1 MNKGKEMKK
10 AALYL
15 RVSKH
20 DQTIENQRIEL
31 ERVASAKGWKI
42 VSVFKDEGVSGSFG
56 RGVRSQ
62 YDAMLKSGV
71 RAQHDV
77 VMAWD
82 VSRLSRS
89 LAELVTTLDELHALG
104 IDLYLHQQAI
114 DTTTPA
120 GKAMFQMCGVF
131 AEFEREILSERV
143 KAGLNRAREEGK
155 VLGRP
160 RKTVNIKKLL
170 EDRKRGQTIRQVSK
184 IHGISI
190 GKTHKLLKEIRHK
203 PQD

>member
-1 MNKGKEMKK
+1 MKR

-15 RVSKH
+15 RVSKQE
-20 DQTIENQRIEL
+20 QTIENQRIEL
-31 ERVASAKGWKI
+31 ERVAAAKGWKI
-42 VSVFKDEGVSGSFG
+42 VSVFKDEGISGSFG

-62 YDAMLKSGV
+62 YDAMLKKGV
-71 RAQHDV
+71 QAQHDV

-89 LAELVTTLDELHALG
+89 LADLVTTLDELHACG

-131 AEFEREILSERV
+131 AEFERGILSERV

-155 VLGRP
+155 TLGRP
-160 RKTVNIKKLL
+160 IKVANIKAVL
-170 EDRKRGQTIRQVSK
+170 DARKEGKTIRDIANQEK
-184 IHGISI
+184 LSI
-190 GKTHKLLKEIRHK
+190 GKIHKILKRHV
-203 PQD
+203 

>member
-1 MNKGKEMKK
+1 MNKGKEMKR

-20 DQTIENQRIEL
+20 EQTIENQRIEL
-31 ERVASAKGWKI
+31 ERVAAAKGWKI
-42 VSVFKDEGVSGSFG
+42 VSVFKDEGISGSFG

-62 YDAMLKSGV
+62 YDAMLKKGV
-71 RAQHDV
+71 QAQHDV

-89 LAELVTTLDELHALG
+89 LADLVTTLDELHACG

-131 AEFEREILSERV
+131 AEFERGILSERV

-160 RKTVNIKKLL
+160 IKFANIKNILKGRN
-170 EDRKRGQTIRQVSK
+170 DGQTIRQIAIEQNLSV
-184 IHGISI
+184 
-190 GKTHKLLKEIRHK
+190 GKVHQIIRKE
-203 PQD
+203 QAGGD

>member
-1 MNKGKEMKK
+1 
-10 AALYL
+10 
-15 RVSKH
+15 
-20 DQTIENQRIEL
+20 L
-31 ERVASAKGWKI
+31 ERIAAAKGWKI
-42 VSVFKDEGVSGSFG
+42 VSVFKDEGISGSFG

-89 LAELVTTLDELHALG
+89 LAELVTALDELHALG

-131 AEFEREILSERV
+131 AEFERGILSERV

-155 VLGRP
+155 ALGRP
-160 RKTVNIKKLL
+160 FKVANIKAILK
-170 EDRKRGQTIRQVSK
+170 DREQGKTIRQIANERNLSV
-184 IHGISI
+184 
-190 GKTHKLLKEIRHK
+190 GKVHKLVSAGV
-203 PQD
+203 

>member
-1 MNKGKEMKK
+1 MKR

-31 ERVASAKGWKI
+31 ERVAAAKGWKI
-42 VSVFKDEGVSGSFG
+42 VSVFKDEGISGSFG

-131 AEFEREILSERV
+131 AEFERGILSERV
-143 KAGLNRAREEGK
+143 KAGLNRAREQGK

-160 RKTVNIKKLL
+160 LKVANVRSIMQGRKQ
-170 EDRKRGQTIRQVSK
+170 GMTIRQISER
-184 IHGISI
+184 HNLSI
-190 GKTHKLLKEIRHK
+190 GKVHKIIKAET
-203 PQD
+203 

>member
-1 MNKGKEMKK
+1 MNRGNGMKR

-15 RVSKH
+15 RVSKNE
-20 DQTIENQRIEL
+20 QTIDNQRLEL
-31 ERVASAKGWKI
+31 ERVASNRGWKI
-42 VSVFKDEGVSGSFG
+42 VSVFKDEGVSGAFG
-56 RGVRSQ
+56 RGVRGQ
-62 YDAMLKSGV
+62 YDAMLKKGV
-71 RAQHDV
+71 QAQHDV

-89 LAELVTTLDELHALG
+89 LSDLVQTLDELHACG

-131 AEFEREILSERV
+131 AEFERDMLSERV
-143 KAGLNRAREEGK
+143 KAGLSRAKGQGK

-160 RKTVNIKKLL
+160 IKIANIKKIFD
-170 EDRKRGQTIRQVSK
+170 DRTAGKTIREIAREEGLSVGK
-184 IHGISI
+184 IH
-190 GKTHKLLKEIRHK
+190 TLLKCQSNK
-203 PQD
+203 

>member
-1 MNKGKEMKK
+1 MKR

-20 DQTIENQRIEL
+20 EQTIENQRIEL
-31 ERVASAKGWKI
+31 ERVAAAKGWKI
-42 VSVFKDEGVSGSFG
+42 VSVFKDEGISGSFG

-62 YDAMLKSGV
+62 YDAMLKKGV
-71 RAQHDV
+71 QAQHDV

-89 LAELVTTLDELHALG
+89 LADLVTTLDELHACG

-131 AEFEREILSERV
+131 AEFERGILSERV

-155 VLGRP
+155 TLGRP
-160 RKTVNIKKLL
+160 IKVANIKAVL
-170 EDRKRGQTIRQVSK
+170 DARKEGKTIRDIANQEK
-184 IHGISI
+184 LSI
-190 GKTHKLLKEIRHK
+190 GKIHKILKRHV
-203 PQD
+203 

>member
-1 MNKGKEMKK
+1 MNKGKEMKR

-20 DQTIENQRIEL
+20 EQTIENQRIEL
-31 ERVASAKGWKI
+31 ERVAAAKGWKI
-42 VSVFKDEGVSGSFG
+42 VSVFKDEGISGSFG

-62 YDAMLKSGV
+62 YDAMLKKGV
-71 RAQHDV
+71 QAQHDV

-89 LAELVTTLDELHALG
+89 LADLVTTLDELHACG

-131 AEFEREILSERV
+131 AEFERSILSERV
-143 KAGLNRAREEGK
+143 KAGLNRAREQGK

-160 RKTVNIKKLL
+160 YKVANIKSIMQSR
-170 EDRKRGQTIRQVSK
+170 EQGMTIRQISNK
-184 IHGISI
+184 HNLSI
-190 GKTHKLLKEIRHK
+190 GKVHKILKAET
-203 PQD
+203 

>member
-1 MNKGKEMKK
+1 MNKDNIMKR

-15 RVSKH
+15 RVSRNE
-20 DQTIENQRIEL
+20 QTIENQRLEL
-31 ERVASAKGWKI
+31 ERVAKAKGWKI
-42 VSVFKDEGVSGSFG
+42 VSVFKDEGVSGTFG

-62 YDAMLKSGV
+62 YDAMLKKGV
-71 RAQHDV
+71 QAQHDV

-89 LAELVTTLDELHALG
+89 LSDLVQTLEELHACG

-131 AEFEREILSERV
+131 AEFEKGILSERV
-143 KAGLNRAREEGK
+143 KAGLNRAKQEGK

-160 RKTVNIKKLL
+160 LKIVNIKQLL
-170 EDRKRGQTIRQVSK
+170 EDRNDGKTIRQIAEKHS
-184 IHGISI
+184 ISV
-190 GKTHKLLKEIRHK
+190 GKVHKLLGKM
-203 PQD
+203 D

>member
-1 MNKGKEMKK
+1 MNKRRKMKRV
-10 AALYL
+10 ALYL
-15 RVSKH
+15 RVSKNE
-20 DQTIENQRIEL
+20 QTIENQRLEL

-42 VSVFKDEGVSGSFG
+42 VSVFKDEGISGAFG

-62 YDAMLKSGV
+62 YDAMLKNGIQ
-71 RAQHDV
+71 AQHDV

-89 LAELVTTLDELHALG
+89 LSDLVQTLEELHACG

-131 AEFEREILSERV
+131 AEFERGILSERV
-143 KAGLNRAREEGK
+143 KAGLNRARIDGK
-155 VLGRP
+155 TLGRP
-160 RKTVNIKKLL
+160 IKVANIKAIVEGRNNGK
-170 EDRKRGQTIRQVSK
+170 TIRQLSNE
-184 IHGISI
+184 HNLSI
-190 GKTHKLLKEIRHK
+190 GKIHNVIKN
-203 PQD
+203 Q

>member
-1 MNKGKEMKK
+1 MKR

-20 DQTIENQRIEL
+20 DQTIDNQRIEL
-31 ERVASAKGWKI
+31 ERVAAAKGWKI
-42 VSVFKDEGVSGSFG
+42 VSVFKDEGISGSFG

-143 KAGLNRAREEGK
+143 KAGLNRARNEGK

-160 RKTVNIKKLL
+160 IKNVDIRKILA
-170 EDRKRGQTIRQVSK
+170 DRDDGKPLREIATIHQISLGKVHQVVK
-184 IHGISI
+184 N
-190 GKTHKLLKEIRHK
+190 RFR
-203 PQD
+203 

>member
-1 MNKGKEMKK
+1 MKR

-31 ERVASAKGWKI
+31 ERVAAAKGWKI
-42 VSVFKDEGVSGSFG
+42 VSVFKDEGISGSFG

-62 YDAMLKSGV
+62 YDAMLKKGV
-71 RAQHDV
+71 QAQHDV

-89 LAELVTTLDELHALG
+89 LADLVTTLDELHACS

-131 AEFEREILSERV
+131 AEFERGILSERV
-143 KAGLNRAREEGK
+143 KAGLNRAKDEGK

-160 RKTVNIKKLL
+160 IKVANVSKIIG
-170 EDRKRGQTIRQVSK
+170 DRNSGKTIRQISLLHGLSVGK
-184 IHGISI
+184 IHKILSSVV
-190 GKTHKLLKEIRHK
+190 
-203 PQD
+203 

>member
-1 MNKGKEMKK
+1 MKR

-20 DQTIENQRIEL
+20 EQTIENQRIEL
-31 ERVASAKGWKI
+31 ERVAAAKGWKI
-42 VSVFKDEGVSGSFG
+42 VSVFKDEGISGSFG

-62 YDAMLKSGV
+62 YDAMLKKGV
-71 RAQHDV
+71 QAQHDV

-89 LAELVTTLDELHALG
+89 LADLVTTLDELHACG

-131 AEFEREILSERV
+131 AEFERGILSERV

-160 RKTVNIKKLL
+160 IKFANIKNILKGRN
-170 EDRKRGQTIRQVSK
+170 DGQTIRQIAIEQNLSV
-184 IHGISI
+184 
-190 GKTHKLLKEIRHK
+190 GKVHQIIRKE
-203 PQD
+203 QAGGD

>member
-1 MNKGKEMKK
+1 MKR

-20 DQTIENQRIEL
+20 EQTIENQRIEL
-31 ERVASAKGWKI
+31 ERVAAAKGWKI

-62 YDAMLKSGV
+62 YDAMLKRGV
-71 RAQHDV
+71 QAQHDV

-89 LAELVTTLDELHALG
+89 LADLVTTLDELHACG

-131 AEFEREILSERV
+131 AEFERSILSERV

-155 VLGRP
+155 TLGRP
-160 RKTVNIKKLL
+160 LKIANAKKIL
-170 EDRKRGQTIRQVSK
+170 EAKASGATIRQIAKSE
-184 IHGISI
+184 GLSI
-190 GKTHKLLKEIRHK
+190 GKVHKVLKLTNN
-203 PQD
+203 

>member
-1 MNKGKEMKK
+1 MKR

-15 RVSKH
+15 RVSKNE
-20 DQTIENQRIEL
+20 QTIENQRLEL

-42 VSVFKDEGVSGSFG
+42 VSVFTDEGVSGSFG
-56 RGVRSQ
+56 RSVRSQ
-62 YDAMLKSGV
+62 YDSMLKKGV
-71 RAQHDV
+71 QAQHDV

-89 LAELVTTLDELHALG
+89 LSDLVQTLEELHACG

-131 AEFEREILSERV
+131 AEFERGILSERV
-143 KAGLNRAREEGK
+143 KAGLSRAREEGK

-160 RKTVNIKKLL
+160 FKVANIKAII
-170 EDRKRGQTIRQVSK
+170 EDRKSGKTIRQ
-184 IHGISI
+184 IA
-190 GKTHKLLKEIRHK
+190 LRRL
-203 PQD
+203 

>member
-1 MNKGKEMKK
+1 MKR
-10 AALYL
+10 AVLYL

-20 DQTIENQRIEL
+20 EQTIENQRIEL
-31 ERVASAKGWKI
+31 ERVAAARGWKI
-42 VSVFKDEGVSGSFG
+42 VSVFKDEGISGAFG
-56 RGVRSQ
+56 RGVRKQ
-62 YDAMLKSGV
+62 YDAMLKGGV
-71 RAQHDV
+71 RAEYDV

-89 LAELVTTLDELHALG
+89 LKDLVQTLEELQACK

-131 AEFEREILSERV
+131 AEFERRILSERV
-143 KAGLNRAREEGK
+143 KTGLNRAKERGK

-160 RKTVNIKKLL
+160 MKIVNIKQLL
-170 EDRKRGQTIRQVSK
+170 KDRNDGKTIRQIAEKHS
-184 IHGISI
+184 ISV
-190 GKTHKLLKEIRHK
+190 GKVHKLLAKM
-203 PQD
+203 D

>member
-1 MNKGKEMKK
+1 MKR

-20 DQTIENQRIEL
+20 DQTIDNQRMEL
-31 ERVASAKGWKI
+31 ERVAVAKDWKI
-42 VSVFKDEGVSGSFG
+42 VSVFKDEGISGSFG

-131 AEFEREILSERV
+131 AEFEKGILSERV
-143 KAGLNRAREEGK
+143 KAGLSRARGEGK

-160 RKTVNIKKLL
+160 FKVANIKKIMK
-170 EDRKRGQTIRQVSK
+170 DRDSGKTIREIAREESL
-184 IHGISI
+184 SI
-190 GKTHKLLKEIRHK
+190 GKVHKVLRETQIVKSS
-203 PQD
+203 

>member
-1 MNKGKEMKK
+1 MNVGDKMKR

-15 RVSKH
+15 RVSKQE
-20 DQTIENQRIEL
+20 QTIDNQRIEL

-42 VSVFKDEGVSGSFG
+42 VSVFKDEGVTGSFG

-62 YDAMLKSGV
+62 YDAMLKKGV
-71 RAQHDV
+71 QAKHDV

-89 LAELVTTLDELHALG
+89 LSDLVQTLEELHACG
-104 IDLYLHQQAI
+104 IDLYLHQQAL

-131 AEFEREILSERV
+131 AEFERGILSERV
-143 KAGLNRAREEGK
+143 KAGLNRAKEQGK

-160 RKTVNIKKLL
+160 VKVANIKKLID
-170 EDRKRGQTIRQVSK
+170 DRQNGKTIRELAK
-184 IHGISI
+184 EHNISI
-190 GKTHKLLKEIRHK
+190 GKVHKLLNTQI
-203 PQD
+203 

>member
-1 MNKGKEMKK
+1 MKR
-10 AALYL
+10 AVLYL

-20 DQTIENQRIEL
+20 EQTIENQRIEL
-31 ERVASAKGWKI
+31 ERVAAARGWKI
-42 VSVFKDEGVSGSFG
+42 VSVFKDEGISGSFG
-56 RGVRSQ
+56 RGVRKQ
-62 YDAMLKSGV
+62 YDAMLKGGV
-71 RAQHDV
+71 RAEYDV

-89 LAELVTTLDELHALG
+89 LKDLVQTLEELQACK

-131 AEFEREILSERV
+131 AEFERSILSERV
-143 KAGLNRAREEGK
+143 KAGLNRVREEGK

-160 RKTVNIKKLL
+160 IIVANAKKII
-170 EDRKRGQTIRQVSK
+170 EDKANGMTYRQLASK
-184 IHGISI
+184 
-190 GKTHKLLKEIRHK
+190 HKLSVGKVHK
-203 PQD
+203 LCNLRKIV

>member
-1 MNKGKEMKK
+1 MKR

-15 RVSKH
+15 RVSKN
-20 DQTIENQRIEL
+20 DQTIDNQRLEL
-31 ERVASAKGWKI
+31 ERVAAARGWKI
-42 VSVFKDEGVSGSFG
+42 VSIFKDEGISGAFG

-62 YDAMLKSGV
+62 YDAMLKRGV
-71 RAQHDV
+71 QAQHDV

-89 LAELVTTLDELHALG
+89 LSDLVQTLEELHACG

-120 GKAMFQMCGVF
+120 GKAMYQMCGVF
-131 AEFEREILSERV
+131 AEFERGILSERV
-143 KAGLNRAREEGK
+143 KAGLNRAKEQGK

-160 RKTVNIKKLL
+160 MKIVNIKQLL
-170 EDRKRGQTIRQVSK
+170 KDRNDGKTIRK
-184 IHGISI
+184 IAEKHSISV
-190 GKTHKLLKEIRHK
+190 GKVHKLLAKM
-203 PQD
+203 D

>member
-1 MNKGKEMKK
+1 MNKGNDMKR

-15 RVSKH
+15 RVSKN
-20 DQTIENQRIEL
+20 DQTIDNQRLEL
-31 ERVASAKGWKI
+31 ERVAAARGWKI
-42 VSVFKDEGVSGSFG
+42 VSIFKDEGISGAFG

-62 YDAMLKSGV
+62 YDAMLKRGV
-71 RAQHDV
+71 QAQHDV

-89 LAELVTTLDELHALG
+89 LSDLVQTLEELHACG

-120 GKAMFQMCGVF
+120 GKAMYQMCGVF
-131 AEFEREILSERV
+131 AEFERGILSERV
-143 KAGLNRAREEGK
+143 KAGLNRAKEQGK

-160 RKTVNIKKLL
+160 MKIVNIKQLL
-170 EDRKRGQTIRQVSK
+170 KDRNDGKTIRK
-184 IHGISI
+184 IAEKHSISV
-190 GKTHKLLKEIRHK
+190 GKVHKLLAKM
-203 PQD
+203 D

>member
-1 MNKGKEMKK
+1 MKR
-10 AALYL
+10 AVLYL

-20 DQTIENQRIEL
+20 EQTIENQRIEL
-31 ERVASAKGWKI
+31 ERIAAARGWKI
-42 VSVFKDEGVSGSFG
+42 VSVFKDEGISGAFG
-56 RGVRSQ
+56 RGVRKQ
-62 YDAMLKSGV
+62 YDAMLKGGV
-71 RAQHDV
+71 RAEYDV

-89 LAELVTTLDELHALG
+89 LKDLVQTLEELHHCN

-131 AEFEREILSERV
+131 AEFERSILSERV

-155 VLGRP
+155 MLGRP
-160 RKTVNIKKLL
+160 KIVANVKKIL
-170 EDRKRGQTIRQVSK
+170 EDKSKGLTYRQLGVKYNLSVGKIYNICVASK
-184 IHGISI
+184 D
-190 GKTHKLLKEIRHK
+190 LKK
-203 PQD
+203 

>member
-1 MNKGKEMKK
+1 MKR
-10 AALYL
+10 AVLYL

-20 DQTIENQRIEL
+20 EQTIENQRIEL
-31 ERVASAKGWKI
+31 ERVAAARGWKI
-42 VSVFKDEGVSGSFG
+42 VSVFKDEGISGSFG
-56 RGVRSQ
+56 RGVRKQ
-62 YDAMLKSGV
+62 YDAMLKGGV
-71 RAQHDV
+71 RAEYDV

-89 LAELVTTLDELHALG
+89 LKDLVQTLEELHHCN

-131 AEFEREILSERV
+131 AEFERSILSERV

-155 VLGRP
+155 TLGRP
-160 RKTVNIKKLL
+160 IIVANVKKIL
-170 EDRKRGQTIRQVSK
+170 EDKVNGMTFRDLARKHNLSVGKVHK
-184 IHGISI
+184 IISVENRLSI
-190 GKTHKLLKEIRHK
+190 K
-203 PQD
+203 PDY

>member
-1 MNKGKEMKK
+1 MKR

-20 DQTIENQRIEL
+20 DQTIDNQRIEL
-31 ERVASAKGWKI
+31 ERVAAAKGWKI
-42 VSVFKDEGVSGSFG
+42 VSVFKDEGISGSFG

-62 YDAMLKSGV
+62 YDAMLKKGV
-71 RAQHDV
+71 QAQHDV

-89 LAELVTTLDELHALG
+89 LADLVTTLDELHACG

-131 AEFEREILSERV
+131 AEFERGILSERV
-143 KAGLNRAREEGK
+143 KAGLERARKEGK
-155 VLGRP
+155 TLGRP
-160 RKTVNIKKLL
+160 LVVANIKKIL
-170 EDRKRGQTIRQVSK
+170 EARKKGKTIRQIAGEHQVSV
-184 IHGISI
+184 
-190 GKTHKLLKEIRHK
+190 GKVHNVIR
-203 PQD
+203 QERLG

>member
-1 MNKGKEMKK
+1 MNMDNKMKR

-15 RVSKH
+15 RVSRNE
-20 DQTIENQRIEL
+20 QTIDNQRLEL
-31 ERVASAKGWKI
+31 ERVAKAKGWKI
-42 VSVFKDEGVSGSFG
+42 VSVFKDEGVSGAFG

-62 YDAMLKSGV
+62 YDAMLKKGV
-71 RAQHDV
+71 QAQHDV

-89 LAELVTTLDELHALG
+89 LTELVQTLEELHACG

-131 AEFEREILSERV
+131 AEFERGILSERV
-143 KAGLNRAREEGK
+143 KAGLKRAKQEGK
-155 VLGRP
+155 TLGRP
-160 RKTVNIKKLL
+160 IKVANIKKIL
-170 EDRKRGQTIRQVSK
+170 EDREKGKTVRRIADEQRL
-184 IHGISI
+184 SI
-190 GKTHKLLKEIRHK
+190 GKVHKIITSQNQNSRR
-203 PQD
+203 